1 MKNYWRMSNF
11 SIFSVFYTYIDHS
24 SYPAD
29 RLFVQDKVR
38 IKYKREYA
46 KEDSPYR
53 IIFCKVGKKD
63 TTRFE
68 EALDKLKNNMLLL
81 GYRDYS
87 GFCSEITKMIEEG
100 MKAGEKSETSPIRNP
115 V

>member
-46 KEDSPYR
+46 REDSPYR
-53 IIFCKVGKKD
+53 IIFVKWEKRIQHD
-63 TTRFE
+63 
-68 EALDKLKNNMLLL
+68 LK
-81 GYRDYS
+81 RHWIS
-87 GFCSEITKMIEEG
+87 
-100 MKAGEKSETSPIRNP
+100 
-115 V
+115 

>member
-29 RLFVQDKVR
+29 RLFVEDKVR

-53 IIFCKVGKKD
+53 IIFVKWEKRIQHD
-63 TTRFE
+63 
-68 EALDKLKNNMLLL
+68 LK
-81 GYRDYS
+81 RHWIS
-87 GFCSEITKMIEEG
+87 
-100 MKAGEKSETSPIRNP
+100 
-115 V
+115 

>member
-1 MKNYWRMSNF
+1 MKNYWRMGNF

-46 KEDSPYR
+46 KEGSPYR
-53 IIFCKVGKKD
+53 IIFCKVGKND
-63 TTRFE
+63 TPRFE

-87 GFCSEITKMIEEG
+87 DFCSEITKMIEEG
-100 MKAGEKSETSPIRNP
+100 MKAREKSETSPIRNP